1 MKINP
6 SNLALVGTI
15 AMLKME
21 MSLPMQQE
29 ILSDIDDRICEI
41 RETIISGDKTTD
53 EMNALLDEL
62 QKLTIDKRS
71 VESRISTIKNVHRK
85 VKERKELEEKVQ
97 TELDFQK
104 LLPQKEL

>member
-6 SNLALVGTI
+6 NNLALVGTI

-21 MSLPMQQE
+21 MSLPVQQE

-41 RETIISGDKTTD
+41 REAIISGDKTAD

-97 TELDFQK
+97 TKLDFQK